1 MDSKLLLSRDRD
13 RIDKTKTIK
22 IEIYLIKEIKI
33 QNKYIFRI
41 ILYFFY

>member
-1 MDSKLLLSRDRD
+1 MDSKLLLSRD

-33 QNKYIFRI
+33 QNKYIFKT